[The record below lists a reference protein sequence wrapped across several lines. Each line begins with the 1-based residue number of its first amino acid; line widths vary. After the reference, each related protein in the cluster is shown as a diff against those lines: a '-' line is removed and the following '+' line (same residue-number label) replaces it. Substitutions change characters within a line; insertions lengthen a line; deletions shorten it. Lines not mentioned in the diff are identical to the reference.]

1 MKMNKLFLI
10 ASLFLTVPSFA
21 QTQTVVQKK
30 EYRPFRYETPCA
42 LETKTEFEMDNCVV
56 IETRESGG
64 ALRTG
69 LCIACSALEST
80 AEEASSDWDVST
92 EPERSRKRSRAHISP
107 RSRSIKNSEGVL
119 MLPRAHWASRRPT
132 SRLGW
137 ISCDKR
143 KLPQTLITI
152 QSLIGSS
159 NLIISR

>member
-64 ALRTG
+64 ALRTRNIYSNRFKLTIKGRFDKEKGYMTWDSHNKYEYKWEYKVGGVDG
-69 LCIACSALEST
+69 LGAWTYVMPGILLQNVS
-80 AEEASSDWDVST
+80 WD
-92 EPERSRKRSRAHISP
+92 
-107 RSRSIKNSEGVL
+107 
-119 MLPRAHWASRRPT
+119 
-132 SRLGW
+132 
-137 ISCDKR
+137 
-143 KLPQTLITI
+143 
-152 QSLIGSS
+152 
-159 NLIISR
+159 